1 MTIQQPSQALL
12 PVHLFDSDVDVFI
25 VERKLPHWSQ
35 AGSVAFI
42 NWRTYDS
49 MPKQVLDQWFD
60 ERDRWLRARGIDSTD
75 PSWRQRLAQLDRQVA
90 RDFLDAF
97 WNRWHDA
104 LDAGHGACVLRQPE
118 LSEIVAQS
126 LRHFDDER
134 YIMLDFVVMPN
145 HVHVLASFTNEQ
157 AMLAQCESWKHYT
170 ATQIKRRLKNKGR
183 FWQQDGFDHL
193 VRNEEQLQYLRRYIA
208 ENPERA
214 RLRPGEFAYYSRP
227 L

>member
-1 MTIQQPSQALL
+1 MDLQQASQPPL
-12 PVHLFDSDVDVFI
+12 PVHLFDAAADVFI

-35 AGSVAFI
+35 AGTVAFI
-42 NWRTYDS
+42 TWRTHDS

-60 ERDRWLRARGIDSTD
+60 ERDRWLRARGINATD
-75 PSWRQRLAQLDRQVA
+75 PSWRQRLDQLGRQVA

-118 LSEIVAQS
+118 LSKIVARS
-126 LRHFDDER
+126 LRHFDNER
-134 YIMLDFVVMPN
+134 YSLLDFVVMPN
-145 HVHVLASFTNEQ
+145 HVHLLASFPDEQ

-170 ATQIKRRLKNKGR
+170 ATQINRRLKKKGR

-208 ENPERA
+208 ANPEKA
-214 RLRPGEFAYYSRP
+214 RLRPGEFVNYSRP